1 MANEKIAFSSPLFCF
16 LTWCFPHRKTN
27 PSPYLVFILQHNI
40 MIYFAEPKPD
50 TNCFEF
56 PVSIVW
62 QVPEMHKLTVK
73 SLSIYLQKIDD
84 KNLL

>member
-1 MANEKIAFSSPLFCF
+1 MKNCPFSSLNFVSQHAIF
-16 LTWCFPHRKTN
+16 AHRKTN

-40 MIYFAEPKPD
+40 MIYFAEPKSN
-50 TNCFEF
+50 TNRFEF

-62 QVPEMHKLTVK
+62 QVPEMHKLTMK

-84 KNLL
+84 KKLT